1 MVRMK
6 MELIHARPPMYDEIA
21 DAFDVRGKPI
31 LFAWGNVIYA
41 PQTSD
46 ISVPL
51 LRHEEAHGK
60 RQLQFE
66 KISGWWTRYIND
78 PDFRL
83 EEEKIG
89 HIAEYLALLRNYSAR
104 NDRRR
109 VLSFVAGKLASNL
122 YRYSITKDEA
132 RRVLEDGHR
141 RFEAGLC

>member
-1 MVRMK
+1 MR
-6 MELIHARPPMYDEIA
+6 LIRARPPNYDEICE
-21 DAFDVRGKPI
+21 AFPVKVKPI
-31 LFAWGNVIYA
+31 LFAYGDIIYA

-83 EEEKIG
+83 SEELIG
-89 HIAEYLALLRNYSAR
+89 HIAEYRALLAR
-104 NDRRR
+104 GSGRSIRRTA
-109 VLSFVAGKLASNL
+109 LSFVAGKFASPL
-122 YRYSITKDEA
+122 YRYDLSKEKA
-132 RRVLEDGHR
+132 LKMLED
-141 RFEAGLC
+141 AI

>member
-1 MVRMK
+1 MK

-31 LFAWGNVIYA
+31 LFAWGQIIYA
-41 PQTSD
+41 PQSSD

-83 EEEKIG
+83 SEELIG
-89 HIAEYLALLRNYSAR
+89 HAAEYRALLAR
-104 NDRRR
+104 SSGRSTRRTA
-109 VLSFVAGKLASNL
+109 LSFVAGKFASPL
-122 YRYSITKDEA
+122 YKYDLSKEKA
-132 RRVLEDGHR
+132 LKMLED
-141 RFEAGLC
+141 AI